1 VAEGRD
7 LPVYRRIADEL
18 RAAILDGS
26 YQPGDQLPGENQLM
40 ETYKVARA
48 TARQG
53 LSVLINEGLA
63 VPRAGAGVFV
73 REFRPVI
80 RDGIARLGSSTWA
93 AGRDI
98 WSADAANRD
107 LQVDQIEVGRA
118 LAPDHVRALLG
129 LDDSAAEVVR
139 RSRRFVL
146 DGKPVL
152 TSVSWLPAAIAGGTA
167 IEQPETGPGGTYT
180 RLAEAGHAPDRFRE
194 DLRARMPLAEE
205 TERLQLPPG
214 TPVVEITRTAYT
226 ASGTPVE
233 VNEMTA
239 DAGSYVF
246 RYEFATA
253 DY

>member
-1 VAEGRD
+1 MAEGRAQ
-7 LPVYRRIADEL
+7 PVYRRIADEL

-26 YQPGDQLPGENQLM
+26 YQPGDQLPGENQVM

-80 RDGIARLGSSTWA
+80 RDGISRLGASTWP

-98 WSADAANRD
+98 WSADSEGRD
-107 LQVDQIEVGRA
+107 LQVDQVEVGRA
-118 LAPDHVRALLG
+118 QAPDHVRALLN
-129 LDDSAAEVVR
+129 LDDRSTEVIR

-146 DGKPVL
+146 DDKPVL
-152 TSVSWLPAAIAGGTA
+152 MSVSWLPAAIAGGTQ
-167 IEQPETGPGGTYT
+167 IEQPDTGPGGTYA
-180 RLAEAGHAPDRFRE
+180 RLADAERAPEWFRE

-205 TERLQLPPG
+205 TEKLRLPPG
-214 TPVVEITRTAYT
+214 TPVVEITRTAYS
-226 ASGTPVE
+226 ADGTPVE

-246 RYEFATA
+246 RYQFTA
-253 DY
+253 AD